1 MTDTVTSRPVD
12 ELADWFWEGFLER
25 QPVYATFLGDER
37 YDDRLDDPGPS
48 GRAAE
53 VAAYREVL
61 ERSSTVDSADLEV
74 EDRITLHML
83 QVIARIG
90 LAQHEQQLY
99 QLASIDQF
107 SGPQLLPGDL
117 ARFQKADTADRFER
131 LLARL
136 ARFPAYVEAHLGNI
150 SEGIAARR
158 TAAKPVVARVA
169 EQTRRILETPVDGSA
184 LMVGL
189 TGLTEERRPRLRE
202 ALERHVYPATRR
214 WLAGLEAYAP
224 HARAE
229 DGIWSLPDGDA
240 TYRTAILAHTT
251 VDAGPDELHAYGQQQ
266 IEAIDRERARI
277 ARELGH
283 PDVSSLRNA
292 LQTDPSNF
300 ARRPEEL
307 VEHSIAQVQ
316 RAAAA
321 APRYFGRQPRA
332 ACIVKA
338 VEPFQE
344 QEAPPAFYLP
354 PASDGSR
361 PGTYYVNTYRPES
374 RPLHQLATRTYHE
387 AVPGHHFQISIE
399 FELEELHPFRR
410 HGSRLAG
417 VGFPEGWGLY
427 SERLADE
434 MGLFEDSR
442 ERFGMLDAQAWR
454 AARLVVDTGIHAF
467 RWDRQRSVELLT
479 RIGLSQLEAE
489 TETDRYICWPG
500 QALAYYVGQREIFA
514 LRRQLER
521 RDAARFDLKAF
532 HDEVLAHGAIPLATL
547 RQELPNWLPSA
558 GPSRGDA

>member
-1 MTDTVTSRPVD
+1 MTDTITRKPVD
-12 ELADWFWEGFLER
+12 ELADRFWEGFLER

-37 YDDRLDDPGPS
+37 YNDRLDDPGPE

-53 VAAYREVL
+53 LAAYRDVL
-61 ERSSTVDSADLEV
+61 ERSETLDRAELEV
-74 EDRITLHML
+74 EDRITIHML
-83 QVIARIG
+83 EVIARIG

-117 ARFQKADTADRFER
+117 ARFQKADTAERFER

-136 ARFPAYVEAHLGNI
+136 AAFPAYVEAHLGNI

-158 TAAKPVVARVA
+158 TAAKPVVTRVI
-169 EQTRRILETPVDGSA
+169 EQTRRILDTPPDESA
-184 LMVGL
+184 LMTGL
-189 TGLTEERRPRLRE
+189 AGLTEERRPQLRE

-214 WLAGLEAYAP
+214 WLEGLEAYAP

-229 DGIWSLPDGDA
+229 DGIWSIPDGDA

-251 VDAGPDELHAYGQQQ
+251 VEGSPDELHAYGQEQ
-266 IEAIDRERARI
+266 IEAIDRERAKI
-277 ARELGH
+277 ARDLGH
-283 PDVSSLRNA
+283 PDIPSLRRA
-292 LQTDPSNF
+292 FQTDPSNF
-300 ARRPEEL
+300 AGRPEEL
-307 VEHSIAQVQ
+307 VRRATAQVE
-316 RAAAA
+316 RAAAV

-332 ACIVKA
+332 ACVVKA

-354 PASDGSR
+354 PATDGSR
-361 PGTYYVNTYRPES
+361 PGTYYVNTYKPES

-387 AVPGHHFQISIE
+387 AVPGHHFQIAIE
-399 FELEELHPFRR
+399 FELEGLHPFRR

-417 VGFPEGWGLY
+417 VGYPEGWGLY

-434 MGLFEDSR
+434 MGLFEDPR

-467 RWDRQRSVELLT
+467 RWDRQRSVELLA

-514 LRRQLER
+514 LRRQLEQ
-521 RDAARFDLKAF
+521 RDGSGFDLKAF

-547 RQELPNWLPSA
+547 RRELPNWLPGASA
-558 GPSRGDA
+558 SS